1 MCYIDIA
8 YNFGNIRCRTRFRKM
23 KESKKRIIQAAID
36 LFNQN
41 GVGNVRVHDI
51 AAAAN
56 ISPGN
61 LTYHFATKKDLME
74 AVYGYMKQCLES
86 MTLENSQL
94 EIAFDALNIT
104 RDYLRFQIQFRFF
117 YRDTLE
123 IMKLFPDIRQAYKKR
138 IQNVISFNRSV
149 INLAVEQGYM
159 RDESHEGQYD
169 VLARNAWA
177 VLNSWLIESEI
188 MNTDI
193 QEGIRASLELHY
205 PHFTEKGQAFYYKM
219 IDLLPSLVAA
229 ESGIRSSFNEP

>member
-1 MCYIDIA
+1 MCYKNIA
-8 YNFGNIRCRTRFRKM
+8 YNFDNIRLQEKTQKM
-23 KESKKRIIQAAID
+23 KESKKKIIQTAIE
-36 LFNQN
+36 LFNQH

-51 AAAAN
+51 AQKAK

-61 LTYHFATKKDLME
+61 LTYHFPTKKALME

-86 MTLENSQL
+86 MTLENTQL
-94 EIAFDALNIT
+94 EVVFDALSIT

-123 IMKLFPDIRQAYKKR
+123 IMKLFPDIRQAYRKR
-138 IQNVISFNRSV
+138 IQNVISFNKNV
-149 INLAVEQGYM
+149 IDIAVEQGYM
-159 RDESHEGQYD
+159 TAESHEGQYD

-188 MNTDI
+188 MGTDI

-205 PHFTEKGQAFYYKM
+205 PHFTEQGKTFYYKM
-219 IDLLPSLVAA
+219 IEMLPDLVAS
-229 ESGIRSSFNEP
+229 EDIQSMMKND